1 MDILETSSDIEEA
14 SSLLKAM
21 ANEKRLAILYAL
33 CKGEKNVGEL
43 EKLVNL
49 SQSALSQHLARL
61 RRDGIVETRR
71 DAQVIYYSLKC
82 DKTRDILFNL
92 TKIIIAQT
100 PLTADQPLA
109 T

>member
-1 MDILETSSDIEEA
+1 MDILENSSDIEED

-33 CKGEKNVGEL
+33 CKEEKNVGEL

-61 RRDGIVETRR
+61 RRDGLVDTRR

-82 DKTRDILFNL
+82 DKTRDILLNL
-92 TKIIIAQT
+92 TKIIIAQSLPT
-100 PLTADQPLA
+100 HEQPLA